1 MGPEPDP
8 PHTPQ
13 PEMALQYHTV
23 ISRARHLSWVPEARG
38 PAKRASRRT
47 REGSPHQTSRHGRAR
62 AEHGAGA
69 TLEVARLGTGVGRV
83 YNHNHNHNHGVA
95 MGEVRDRQFQLAAN
109 GRGRDDLLGSSSGS
123 AGTGQHERL
132 ARLPSALAIAL
143 RELAAAQAIA
153 IAEEQR
159 RPVTAV
165 ALAEQLSSAAPARV

>member
-1 MGPEPDP
+1 MGINSTTQLTKVDDSQRFFVAGSHAMLGACEGCSGEWRVERAARQQ
-8 PHTPQ
+8 TWA
-13 PEMALQYHTV
+13 MGTV
-23 ISRARHLSWVPEARG
+23 
-38 PAKRASRRT
+38 
-47 REGSPHQTSRHGRAR
+47 
-62 AEHGAGA
+62 AG
-69 TLEVARLGTGVGRV
+69 GID
-83 YNHNHNHNHGVA
+83 NGVA
-95 MGEVRDRQFQLAAN
+95 LGALRDRQFQLAAN
-109 GRGRDDLLGSSSGS
+109 VRGHDDLLGSSSGS